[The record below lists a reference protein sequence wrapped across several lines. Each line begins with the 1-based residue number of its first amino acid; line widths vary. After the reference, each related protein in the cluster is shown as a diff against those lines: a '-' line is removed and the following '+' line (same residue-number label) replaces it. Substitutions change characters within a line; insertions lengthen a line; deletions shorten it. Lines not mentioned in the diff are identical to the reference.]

1 VQDLSFN
8 RLKIGKFS
16 PFQRTLAISQG
27 IDSLVGQWEACKI
40 AAEPTAHTSKTAMN
54 VLRRRIN
61 PKTFVITNRQL
72 AKYLKIDT
80 TRIWRWEKWAHVLW
94 VHIEGVGGYFISYRK
109 LEQTTYKIMS
119 AQRRRS
125 PFLEKMR
132 SPSETTLLITT
143 IEAVEVSRV

>member
-1 VQDLSFN
+1 
-8 RLKIGKFS
+8 
-16 PFQRTLAISQG
+16 
-27 IDSLVGQWEACKI
+27 
-40 AAEPTAHTSKTAMN
+40 MN

-80 TRIWRWEKWAHVLW
+80 TRIWRWEKWVQ
-94 VHIEGVGGYFISYRK
+94 
-109 LEQTTYKIMS
+109 QT
-119 AQRRRS
+119 RRS

>member
-1 VQDLSFN
+1 
-8 RLKIGKFS
+8 
-16 PFQRTLAISQG
+16 
-27 IDSLVGQWEACKI
+27 
-40 AAEPTAHTSKTAMN
+40 MN

-132 SPSETTLLITT
+132 SPSETILLITT